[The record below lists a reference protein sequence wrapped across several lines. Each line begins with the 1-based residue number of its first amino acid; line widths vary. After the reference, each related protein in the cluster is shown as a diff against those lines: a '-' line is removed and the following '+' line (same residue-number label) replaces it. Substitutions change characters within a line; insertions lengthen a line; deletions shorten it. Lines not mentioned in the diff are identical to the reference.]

1 MDFKKNVYIV
11 AAFILSISMINPLP
25 VIAKEGDGAQ
35 EAAVVAVAAA
45 AILGVAALSHHDGH
59 YPDGV
64 RYENSSDKAEFERG
78 YRDGLHNSA
87 RNNYNN
93 TKAYRHGYKSG
104 FDERDIRISHN
115 QRNKWDKNRHAAT
128 GKVKRV
134 ALKEAERFWN
144 IPRGSATPLS
154 STYNEKNGHYRVDVA
169 AGYHRGVCVL
179 TEDGT
184 IVRFKDSRQ

>member
-25 VIAKEGDGAQ
+25 VIAEEGDGAE
-35 EAAVVAVAAA
+35 EAAVAAVAAA

-64 RYENSSDKAEFERG
+64 RYENSRDKAEFERG
-78 YRDGLHNSA
+78 YRDGLHNA
-87 RNNYNN
+87 VRNNYNN

-104 FDERDIRISHN
+104 LDERDIRISHN
-115 QRNKWDKNRHAAT
+115 QRNKWDKKRHAAT